1 MNGEAVAIPQPP
13 LVPRRKRDRR
23 AGLFELIRDL
33 ASDWVAQPLR
43 PDLSTLLTGR
53 LRQLLPA
60 RSVCINELPGGP
72 SIRVGQP
79 IRARDYVAYAIP
91 VADPKRQVVLE
102 ASFPGERGVDDWTC
116 QLLEA
121 TASLATMLFEA
132 ERRPCPRPAGAAAS
146 RRGGAARG
154 VEPRHAGAAR
164 TGRAGRDDRFHRADR
179 RRERNRQ
186 GTRRAPNPRV
196 EPAVATAPSLR
207 STAPRWSR
215 R

>member
-1 MNGEAVAIPQPP
+1 MNGEAVATPQPP

-60 RSVCINELPGGP
+60 RSVCINELPGAP

-91 VADPKRQVVLE
+91 VADPKRQIVLE

-132 ERRPCPRPAGAAAS
+132 ERSPMPTAGRSCRLATGRRLSWGRASSCRGCANGSSGS
-146 RRGGAARG
+146 RR
-154 VEPRHAGAAR
+154 PIS
-164 TGRAGRDDRFHRADR
+164 
-179 RRERNRQ
+179 
-186 GTRRAPNPRV
+186 PC
-196 EPAVATAPSLR
+196 
-207 STAPRWSR
+207 
-215 R
+215 